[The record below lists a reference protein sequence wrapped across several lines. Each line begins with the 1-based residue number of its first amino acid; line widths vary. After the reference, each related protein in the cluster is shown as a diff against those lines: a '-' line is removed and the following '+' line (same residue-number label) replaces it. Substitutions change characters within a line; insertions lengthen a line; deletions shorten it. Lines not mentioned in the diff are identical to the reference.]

1 MRMNRVNELQT
12 ILALI
17 RKRVDAELENNQLD
31 KVTDDLM
38 LAACHI
44 VEDLDKNINK
54 DIIVK
59 CNDFRHREAMKQN
72 AGDADNNKMF
82 MNIAYLDGIDKTIE
96 FLRELHE

>member
-1 MRMNRVNELQT
+1 MNRINELQT

-38 LAACHI
+38 LAAYHI
-44 VEDLDKNINK
+44 VEDLDKNINE
-54 DIIVK
+54 DIIAK
-59 CNDFRHREAMKQN
+59 CNDFRDREAKRKN
-72 AGDADNNKMF
+72 TGDIRNKIF

-96 FLRELHE
+96 YLRELHE

>member
-1 MRMNRVNELQT
+1 MNRINELQT

-44 VEDLDKNINK
+44 VEDLDKDINK
-54 DIIVK
+54 DIVAK
-59 CNDFRHREAMKQN
+59 CNDFRRREAKKED
-72 AGDADNNKMF
+72 AGTITNDTMF
-82 MNIAYLDGIDKTIE
+82 MHIAYMDGIDKTIE
-96 FLRELHE
+96 FLRELYD